1 MSLGFDTTG
10 ETLIATCVKEVN
22 FFTWADGKIKCKKGT
37 GWGTTACDTILSQ
50 AIVGNTLFVGNLGGE
65 IISFAGNSVSKRKKG
80 HAEKVNCLFATTNGL
95 ISGGG
100 DGNVCTW
107 SVKGS
112 DITLDKTFSL
122 KNPQIDSA
130 HA

>member
-50 AIVGNTLFVGNLGGE
+50 EHLP
-65 IISFAGNSVSKRKKG
+65 AGAGVIL
-80 HAEKVNCLFATTNGL
+80 AADFFFATDFL
-95 ISGGG
+95 EAS
-100 DGNVCTW
+100 
-107 SVKGS
+107 
-112 DITLDKTFSL
+112 LDLTRTGKLAS
-122 KNPQIDSA
+122 
-130 HA
+130 